1 MLILVVLGVTA
12 GCSGDG
18 TDEGAPVNSTTT
30 LLPSST
36 GDRCDDPTGD
46 LDVPAG
52 VPAEAQPLLAGVDLV
67 SGDATVDGDVLAVR
81 FETAGP
87 VATVPTPTFVVAQG
101 DPLQPFSFEIRL
113 TRELDAWDVT
123 LITWPDARE
132 KRQALSTPVS
142 ADGTTV
148 AVDVPLDALPPIAL
162 SLQFG
167 AASEVSPGVFV
178 IDDCSSLS
186 VG

>member
-1 MLILVVLGVTA
+1 M
-12 GCSGDG
+12 
-18 TDEGAPVNSTTT
+18 NSTTT

-36 GDRCDDPTGD
+36 GDRCDDPVGD
-46 LDVPAG
+46 LDIPAG
-52 VPAEAQPLLAGVDLV
+52 VPEEGLAGLAGVDLV
-67 SGDATVDGDVLAVR
+67 EGEAAVDGDVLAVR

-87 VATVPTPTFVVAQG
+87 VETVPTPTFVVAQG
-101 DPLQPFSFEIRL
+101 DPLQPFSFELRL
-113 TRELDAWDVT
+113 TRELDRWEVT
-123 LITWPDARE
+123 LVTWPDARE
-132 KRQALSTPVS
+132 KRQLLSTPVS